1 MIPCVANKV
10 PPAAIPPKRPGNAY
24 GSQKITYPFTCLLTS
39 ENNSGVHLSD
49 NPPNCMNGRTYSEAA
64 QVPTAINDPRT
75 QAFQPEDVKKTLAPT
90 IAARDAAKTPKVM
103 SGLYIITQGVE
114 NNSGNWIIQGC
125 VEHSQ
130 YDASEK
136 ETKVATR
143 RFAFRRAIVVKIPKR
158 HRRHTGRQ

>member
-1 MIPCVANKV
+1 M
-10 PPAAIPPKRPGNAY
+10 
-24 GSQKITYPFTCLLTS
+24 
-39 ENNSGVHLSD
+39 
-49 NPPNCMNGRTYSEAA
+49 YSEAA
-64 QVPTAINDPRT
+64 QVPKAIIDPNT
-75 QAFQPEDVKKTLAPT
+75 QAFQPEEVKKNFAPM

-114 NNSGNWIIQGC
+114 NNSGNWIMQGC

-158 HRRHTGRQ
+158 HRRHAGRQ